1 MYVLATIASHSLAA
15 LVPGASLLSSTYKV
29 LHSDDALLVVD
40 KGAGLLTVPGRGEG
54 KEDC

>member
-29 LHSDDALLVVD
+29 LLSDDALLVVD